1 MPAASRILGCAAA
14 LALVAR
20 VASAADVAAP
30 APAGGSAAPAGEAV
44 VAAAAW
50 ALPAE
55 GSCTAAT
62 RLAGWPPGEDAPPFE
77 LVPGDAIDAERSER
91 LRGYLPPPIWEQRER
106 FLYEGMRLEIGPC
119 FRDYSP
125 PQVFT
130 EATEAQRGRATL
142 LANGGLAG
150 HVAGLPFPP
159 ETIAPDAPDAGQRWA
174 WNVESRWR
182 AAGFRGRFRVTD
194 LVGRIG
200 RAEPFE
206 GEIFQREVAR
216 RADRAADGY
225 RVPETNSWLWV
236 GGGKFLLPQPAR
248 EFAWLQYRD
257 VASQTDADRSDDL
270 HTYIPA
276 LRKVRRLPAHGIEG
290 LFVPS
295 FSVGVTVNTTS
306 SVAVEGGSAV
316 GAAAAAGVP
325 TSLEPKRSGFEGLA
339 QRPLLYSFRVLGVQ
353 DVLAPINAATPAYPT
368 QPDRDFG
375 PYGLSFASDRWDL
388 RRALVLEGRRREAA
402 SGASDDVA
410 RLVTWSD
417 LQTLQPLYYASYDE
431 RGEPIDVGQYTGR
444 WSEDRPDYPGAPGIR
459 VIDSAGAAFA
469 NLRLRG
475 SWRRESWELVSGPEG
490 DGEIRRA
497 LSLRNLTKGR

>member
-1 MPAASRILGCAAA
+1 
-14 LALVAR
+14 
-20 VASAADVAAP
+20 
-30 APAGGSAAPAGEAV
+30 
-44 VAAAAW
+44 
-50 ALPAE
+50 
-55 GSCTAAT
+55 
-62 RLAGWPPGEDAPPFE
+62 
-77 LVPGDAIDAERSER
+77 
-91 LRGYLPPPIWEQRER
+91 
-106 FLYEGMRLEIGPC
+106 MRLEIGPC

-125 PQVFT
+125 PPAFVT
-130 EATEAQRGRATL
+130 ATEAQRGRAKL
-142 LANGGLAG
+142 LANGGLADHG
-150 HVAGLPFPP
+150 AGLPFPP
-159 ETIAPDAPDAGQRWA
+159 DTIAPDAPDAGQRWA

-182 AAGFRGRFRVTD
+182 AGGFRGRFRVTD

-206 GEIFQREVAR
+206 GEIFEREVSR

-225 RVPETNSWLWV
+225 RLPDTGTWLWV

-257 VASQTDADRSDDL
+257 VASQTDPARSDDL

-325 TSLEPKRSGFEGLA
+325 SSLEPKRSGFEGLV
-339 QRPLLYSFRVLGVQ
+339 QRPLLYEFRVLGLQ
-353 DVLAPINAATPAYPT
+353 DVLAPINAATPAFPT

-388 RRALVLEGRRREAA
+388 RRALVLEGRRRQPE
-402 SGASDDVA
+402 SGAAEEVA
-410 RLVTWSD
+410 RLVVWSD

-431 RGEPIDVGQYTGR
+431 KGEPIDVGQYTGR
-444 WSEDRPDYPGAPGIR
+444 WSEDRPDYPGGPGVR
-459 VIDSAGAAFA
+459 VIDTAGAAFA

-475 SWRRESWELVSGPEG
+475 SWRRESWDLVSGAEP
-490 DGEIRRA
+490 DADIRRA
-497 LSLRNLTKGR
+497 LSLRTLTKGR